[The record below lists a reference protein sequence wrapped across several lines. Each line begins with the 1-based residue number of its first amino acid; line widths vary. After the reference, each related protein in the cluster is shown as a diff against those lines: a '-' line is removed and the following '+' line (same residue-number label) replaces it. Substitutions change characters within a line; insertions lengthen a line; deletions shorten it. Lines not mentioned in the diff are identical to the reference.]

1 MSGSFGNFFDQIKSG
16 AKSTASQMGKAA
28 KIAKL
33 RVELAT
39 QKTERER
46 HLKTIGTKVYA
57 IYQKDK
63 NLDVE
68 TVTNEV
74 KNELNLIERIDK
86 RTVEIQDEIST
97 LQAEMRNEGSSDV
110 VDAEV
115 ADATDDEDESEK
127 KSAKKKNKKAKVEE
141 EQDEED
147 TGDDADE

>member
-16 AKSTASQMGKAA
+16 AKSTASQMSKAA

-33 RVELAT
+33 RVEMAT

-63 NLDVE
+63 NLDVD

-74 KNELNLIERIDK
+74 KNELNLIERIDN

-97 LQAEMRNEGSSDV
+97 LQSEMRNEGGSDV

-115 ADATDDEDESEK
+115 ADSDDEEEAEAKPKKKSKKKPEPVDDDEDS
-127 KSAKKKNKKAKVEE
+127 
-141 EQDEED
+141 DEE
-147 TGDDADE
+147 

>member
-16 AKSTASQMGKAA
+16 AKSTASQMSKAA

-68 TVTNEV
+68 VVTTEV
-74 KNELNLIERIDK
+74 KNELSLIERIDN
-86 RTVEIQDEIST
+86 RTVDIQDEIST
-97 LQAEMRNEGSSDV
+97 LQAEMRNEGGSDV

-115 ADATDDEDESEK
+115 ADSSDDQDDTEEK
-127 KSAKKKNKKAKVEE
+127 SKKKRKKAKAEPADDEESE
-141 EQDEED
+141 EQE
-147 TGDDADE
+147 

>member
-16 AKSTASQMGKAA
+16 AKSTASQMSKAA

-33 RVELAT
+33 RVEMAT

-63 NLDVE
+63 NLDVD

-74 KNELNLIERIDK
+74 KNELNLIERIDN

-97 LQAEMRNEGSSDV
+97 LQAEMRNEGASDV

-115 ADATDDEDESEK
+115 ADSDDDEDEAESKPKK
-127 KSAKKKNKKAKVEE
+127 KSKKKPEPVDDD
-141 EQDEED
+141 DES
-147 TGDDADE
+147 DD

>member
-16 AKSTASQMGKAA
+16 AKSTASQMSKAA

-33 RVELAT
+33 RVEMAT

-63 NLDVE
+63 NLDVD

-74 KNELNLIERIDK
+74 KNELNLIERIDN

-97 LQAEMRNEGSSDV
+97 LQSEMRNEGGSDV

-115 ADATDDEDESEK
+115 ADSDDEEEAEAKPKKKSKKIPEPVDDDEDS
-127 KSAKKKNKKAKVEE
+127 
-141 EQDEED
+141 DEE
-147 TGDDADE
+147 

>member
-16 AKSTASQMGKAA
+16 AKSTASQMSKAA

-33 RVELAT
+33 RVEMAT

-63 NLDVE
+63 NLDVD

-74 KNELNLIERIDK
+74 KNELNLIERIDN

-97 LQAEMRNEGSSDV
+97 LQSEMRNEGGSDV

-115 ADATDDEDESEK
+115 ADSDDEEEAEEKPKKKSKKKPEPVDEDEESD
-127 KSAKKKNKKAKVEE
+127 
-141 EQDEED
+141 DE
-147 TGDDADE
+147 

>member
-16 AKSTASQMGKAA
+16 AKSTASQMSKAA

-33 RVELAT
+33 RVEMAT

-63 NLDVE
+63 NLDVD

-74 KNELNLIERIDK
+74 KNELNLIERIDN

-97 LQAEMRNEGSSDV
+97 LQSEMRNEGGSDV

-115 ADATDDEDESEK
+115 ADSDDEEEAEEKPKK
-127 KSAKKKNKKAKVEE
+127 KSKKKPEPVDDKDNDSD
-141 EQDEED
+141 DE
-147 TGDDADE
+147 

>member
-16 AKSTASQMGKAA
+16 AKSTASQMSKAA

-33 RVELAT
+33 RVEMAT

-63 NLDVE
+63 NLDVD

-74 KNELNLIERIDK
+74 KNELNLIERIDN

-97 LQAEMRNEGSSDV
+97 LQAEMRNEGGSDV

-115 ADATDDEDESEK
+115 ADSDDEEEAEAKPKKKSKKKPEPVDDDEDS
-127 KSAKKKNKKAKVEE
+127 
-141 EQDEED
+141 DEE
-147 TGDDADE
+147 

>member
-16 AKSTASQMGKAA
+16 AKSTASQMSKAA

-33 RVELAT
+33 RVEMAT

-63 NLDVE
+63 NLDVD

-74 KNELNLIERIDK
+74 KNELNLIERIDN

-97 LQAEMRNEGSSDV
+97 LQAEMRNEGASDV

-115 ADATDDEDESEK
+115 ADSDDEEEAEAKPKKKSKKKPEPVDDDEDS
-127 KSAKKKNKKAKVEE
+127 
-141 EQDEED
+141 DEE
-147 TGDDADE
+147 